1 MSKSKSTAVINTT
14 KIQMVDFMQNRPGT
28 FRAIVKTQSG
38 ALVSYEVG
46 DVANYPEDSILCNWV
61 KGALQTIEFV
71 PAGSKTKLPGDRGLT
86 VFARSGKKILWID
99 QQIAAALKVG
109 TVNQL
114 YYNTNLC
121 DQNQYA
127 AVNSKTWDSYVFR
140 MNKK

>member
-1 MSKSKSTAVINTT
+1 MTKSKSTSVINTT
-14 KIQMVDFMQNRPGT
+14 QIQMVDFMQNRPGV

-38 ALVSYEVG
+38 ALVSYTVG
-46 DVANYPEDSILCNWV
+46 NVADYTDILGNWK
-61 KGALQTIEFV
+61 KGARQTLEFV
-71 PAGSKTKLPGDRGLT
+71 PTGSDSDRGLT
-86 VFARSGKKILWID
+86 VFARKGKTILWID

-114 YYNTNLC
+114 YFNTNLY

-127 AVNSKTWDSYVFR
+127 AVNSKTWDSYVFK

>member
-38 ALVSYEVG
+38 ALISYTVG
-46 DVANYPEDSILCNWV
+46 DIANYPEDSILANWK
-61 KGALQTIEFV
+61 KGALQTLEFI
-71 PAGSKTKLPGDRGLT
+71 PTGSYNSANRGLT
-86 VFARSGKKILWID
+86 VFARKGKTILWID

-114 YYNTNLC
+114 YFNTNLY

-127 AVNSKTWDSYVFR
+127 AVNSKTWDSYVFK